1 MAWSVPDLSA
11 ITAELITIIQ
21 NAIVASTIPPFNVTV
36 SGSMPETVRKEGHC
50 QLSLYLLH
58 VGRDPYWRNAPRDN
72 PRALTNPQQAL
83 SLNLTY
89 LLTAFA
95 DKDSVT
101 EQQAMSIALHAF
113 HEQPLFHNG
122 GGEEFTISIEADT
135 IDEMSRLW
143 QAIAVPIRLSSVI
156 KVGVVF
162 VAPSQPPPT
171 LSPPPRQANVAV
183 GADLRP
189 GAVPQLFDV
198 ATHIDFVVPPPPQPV
213 KAIAGAAVVTGGD
226 TILVGG
232 SGLDQPSAA
241 QVYLGRVP
249 GGPFWQVSPWQQPP
263 LSPNELVLTLPP
275 AYMAPGSSTPAP
287 PALMPPPGVYQ
298 LMVGGA
304 APVPAT
310 AIPVAIAARVGNVAN
325 PPALTPDG
333 TGLFVVA
340 GDGFTPG
347 ATAVAL
353 DTVGLAP
360 AAGPDPAAG
369 FFAIDAAGQTI
380 SFRRPTLQ
388 PGRYF
393 LRIRVNGVE
402 CPPSWWVDVP

>member
-36 SGSMPETVRKEGHC
+36 SGSMPETVRTAGHC

-58 VGRDPYWRNAPRDN
+58 VGRDPYWRNTPRDN

-95 DKDSVT
+95 DKDSVV

-143 QAIAVPIRLSSVI
+143 QAIAVPIRLSSII
-156 KVGVVF
+156 KVSVVF
-162 VAPSQPPPT
+162 IAPSLPPPT
-171 LSPPPRQANVAV
+171 LSPPPRQANLAV

-198 ATHIDFVVPPPPQPV
+198 ATHIDFVVPPPPQPAT
-213 KAIAGAAVVTGGD
+213 AIAGPPVLTGGD

-232 SGLDQPSAA
+232 SSLDQSSAA
-241 QVYLGRVP
+241 EVYLGRAP
-249 GGPFWQVSPWQQPP
+249 GGPFWQVTPWRQLPV
-263 LSPNELVLTLPP
+263 SPNEFLLTLP
-275 AYMAPGSSTPAP
+275 ATYMAPGTSTPAP
-287 PALMPPPGVYQ
+287 PVRMPPPGVYQ
-298 LMVGGA
+298 LMVGRA
-304 APVPAT
+304 APLPAT
-310 AIPVAIAARVGNVAN
+310 AIPIAIAAHVSNVAN
-325 PPALTPDG
+325 PAVLTPDS
-333 TGLFVVA
+333 TGLYIIT

-347 ATAVAL
+347 GTGVAL

-360 AAGPDPAAG
+360 AGGPDPAAG
-369 FFAIDAAGQTI
+369 FFIIDAAGQTI

-393 LRIRVNGVE
+393 LRIRVSGVE

>member
-11 ITAELITIIQ
+11 ITAELIAIIQ
-21 NAIVASTIPPFNVTV
+21 NAIDTSTIPHFNVNV

-58 VGRDPYWRNAPRDN
+58 VGRDPYWRNTPRDN

-83 SLNLTY
+83 SLALTY

-95 DKDSVT
+95 DKDSVA

-122 GGEEFTISIEADT
+122 GGEEFTIAIEADT

-143 QAIAVPIRLSSVI
+143 QAIAAPIRLSSII
-156 KVGVVF
+156 KVSVVF
-162 VAPSQPPPT
+162 IAPSRPPPT
-171 LSPPPRQANVAV
+171 LSPPPRQANVVV

-189 GAVPQLFDV
+189 GEVPQLFDV

-213 KAIAGAAVVTGGD
+213 KAIAGPPVVIGGD

-232 SGLDQPSAA
+232 SSLDQPSGAR
-241 QVYLGRVP
+241 VYLGRLP
-249 GGPFWQVSPWQQPP
+249 GGPLWEVTPWRQPP
-263 LSPNELVLTLPP
+263 VSPNELVLSLPP
-275 AYMAPGSSTPAP
+275 VYMAPGTSTPAP
-287 PALMPPPGVYQ
+287 PGRMPSPGVYQ

-304 APVPAT
+304 VPAT
-310 AIPVAIAARVGNVAN
+310 AIPVAIAARVSNIAN
-325 PPALTPDG
+325 PPVLTPDG
-333 TGLFVVA
+333 TGLYVVT

-347 ATAVAL
+347 ATAVTL

-369 FFAIDAAGQTI
+369 FFAIDTAGQAI

-402 CPPSWWVDVP
+402 CPPSWRVDVP

>member
-21 NAIVASTIPPFNVTV
+21 NAIVVSTIPPFNVTV
-36 SGSMPETVRKEGHC
+36 TGSMPETVRTAGYC

-58 VGRDPYWRNAPRDN
+58 VGRDPYWRNTPRDN

-95 DKDSVT
+95 DKDSVA

-113 HEQPLFHNG
+113 HERPLFHNG

-143 QAIAVPIRLSSVI
+143 QAIVAPIRLSSII

-162 VAPSQPPPT
+162 VAPSQPPAT
-171 LSPPPRQANVAV
+171 LSQPPRQANVAV

-198 ATHIDFVVPPPPQPV
+198 AMHIDFVVPPPPQPV
-213 KAIAGAAVVTGGD
+213 TAIAGPPVLTGGD

-232 SGLDQPSAA
+232 SSLDQSSAA
-241 QVYLGRVP
+241 EVYLGRAP
-249 GGPFWQVSPWQQPP
+249 GGPFWQVTPWRQLPV
-263 LSPNELVLTLPP
+263 SPNEFLLTLPA
-275 AYMAPGSSTPAP
+275 AYMAPGTSTPAP
-287 PALMPPPGVYQ
+287 PVRMPPPGVYQ
-298 LMVGGA
+298 LMVGSA
-304 APVPAT
+304 APLPAT
-310 AIPVAIAARVGNVAN
+310 AIPIAIAAHVSNVAN
-325 PPALTPDG
+325 PAVLTPDG
-333 TGLFVVA
+333 TGLYVIT

-347 ATAVAL
+347 GTGVAL

-360 AAGPDPAAG
+360 AGGPDPAAG
-369 FFAIDAAGQTI
+369 FFTIDAAGQTI

-393 LRIRVNGVE
+393 LRIRVSGVE